1 MRFYIRHLYTNFR
14 DLHKGMELR
23 KQLWSA
29 ARATTIEDFHKAM
42 ETMKATD
49 VEAYKWLAEKPPMQW
64 SKSYYS
70 TLNKCDLLVNNL
82 CEGFNKDIMLA
93 RDKPIITML
102 EGIRCYLMKRMTKRR
117 EQITTWEHNICPN
130 IIDKVEKYKKDVV
143 VVMQFG
149 LVRDITKYMA
159 LHLNNIAR
167 IWKTE
172 LVATENGI

>member
-1 MRFYIRHLYTNFR
+1 MRFCTRHLYTNFR

-29 ARATTIEDFHKAM
+29 ARATTVEDFHKAM

-64 SKSYYS
+64 SRSHYS

-82 CEGFNKDIMLA
+82 CEGFNKDIKLA

-130 IIDKVEKYKKDVV
+130 IIDKVEKY
-143 VVMQFG
+143 
-149 LVRDITKYMA
+149 
-159 LHLNNIAR
+159 
-167 IWKTE
+167 
-172 LVATENGI
+172 